1 MTVCSQCGQIDMS
14 SIADICFDCKEE
26 NRLAEIEMADDE
38 FDIDDF
44 VDDEEVPCPECDD
57 DAICT
62 TCEGTG
68 FV

>member
-1 MTVCSQCGQIDMS
+1 MTVCSQCKQIAMNTL
-14 SIADICFDCKEE
+14 DICFDCRES
-26 NRLAEIEMADDE
+26 NRLAEIEMADDD

-44 VDDEEVPCPECDD
+44 VDDEGEPCPECDD

-68 FV
+68 WV